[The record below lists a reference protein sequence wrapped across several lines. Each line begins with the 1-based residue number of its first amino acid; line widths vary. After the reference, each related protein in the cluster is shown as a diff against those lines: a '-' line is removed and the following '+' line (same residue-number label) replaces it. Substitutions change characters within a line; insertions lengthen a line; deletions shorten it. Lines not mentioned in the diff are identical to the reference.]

1 MSLIFKIRHGVISQ
15 TLLLITISII
25 WAIKNHLKQCSLKPQ
40 FKNRDLF
47 VHLFSKKN
55 CSKSKS
61 NCKLKASTI
70 VQGFCSRLQINR
82 LSVNKFQYFN
92 F

>member
-1 MSLIFKIRHGVISQ
+1 MSLIFKIRHGLISQ
-15 TLLLITISII
+15 TLFLQYII

-61 NCKLKASTI
+61 NCKIKASTK